1 MAMARLGPDAA
12 SPAHPASPEPFFR
25 RDCRQAVVLLLPPI
39 TIPDSKVCPAYATV
53 TGSRTLPSDD
63 PDNRFH
69 PGIRVVQTEER
80 FMSALFREIR
90 TGGGFPFTLAVTIG
104 CLAAA
109 AATPSAAHQYAY
121 AEGGDISVL
130 VDPVN
135 GDHHSSAWEHGDFV
149 WDGVE
154 QTTDAVF
161 PCVAGQCHFSCCHGQ
176 GGVCDGACRS
186 VSCGSDNWVNAACQP
201 RGLVQRL
208 VDHHANS
215 NSCWIGRVDALILWR
230 NAPPDRPLID
240 NALVTGP
247 LLNANGM
254 DSTAAAGPRFSLF
267 RVNNCTGH
275 AIEAT
280 YLRAANFRSMRPLSA
295 VSEPYV
301 LAPPGIFGIE
311 SPPFET
317 GNANLGSRLQSF
329 EFNRHH
335 CKGKYLRFL
344 AGFRWIE
351 WAEEFSLQGSTA
363 NGLTDA
369 FQTGGYNSLYGG
381 QIGVDANLLALPWLR
396 FDGLVKA
403 GAFYNNAVMATS
415 YATQAGSGRFAV
427 GESPASGAF
436 AGELGFTGVMPLTNC
451 IDFRFGYFGLWLSGI
466 AQPTQQLSAQ
476 QLTPGGV
483 AEGGINT
490 SGSVVVQGVSLGLEG
505 RW

>member
-1 MAMARLGPDAA
+1 MAVRLFPIRFPGGFVTTATLL
-12 SPAHPASPEPFFR
+12 S
-25 RDCRQAVVLLLPPI
+25 VVLI
-39 TIPDSKVCPAYATV
+39 
-53 TGSRTLPSDD
+53 
-63 PDNRFH
+63 
-69 PGIRVVQTEER
+69 
-80 FMSALFREIR
+80 
-90 TGGGFPFTLAVTIG
+90 GGVLAV
-104 CLAAA
+104 CAAPARAQWDDEPA
-109 AATPSAAHQYAY
+109 A
-121 AEGGDISVL
+121 SVL
-130 VDPVN
+130 VEEGLYGSNETIAEDWQGSEPGGGSFPA
-135 GDHHSSAWEHGDFV
+135 GDQDGISYGFGDGSCSSCTGHGCNHCRRTALIDHCGHHKKA
-149 WDGVE
+149 
-154 QTTDAVF
+154 
-161 PCVAGQCHFSCCHGQ
+161 
-176 GGVCDGACRS
+176 
-186 VSCGSDNWVNAACQP
+186 
-201 RGLVQRL
+201 
-208 VDHHANS
+208 
-215 NSCWIGRVDALILWR
+215 CWIGRTDALILWR
-230 NAPPDRPLID
+230 NAPPDRPLVD

-295 VSEPYV
+295 VSEPYL

-351 WAEEFSLQGSTA
+351 WAEEFSLQGTTE

-369 FQTGGYNSLYGG
+369 VQTGGYNSLYGG